1 LPPPTERP
9 RSGAARPPE
18 RRRTA
23 SSSPLRLSDVL
34 ERHHAGPVHSGSAN
48 SAAPTGS
55 RAPFRY
61 YLGSEVREDAR
72 SGTDGSSTTPARRT
86 RSRNPDGPTLHE
98 IPRGT
103 RRTRR
108 RVPRPMPRSERG
120 RRSREGPP
128 SLCREF
134 GEGAG
139 CVGPTRWPTTTRQ
152 LVPPQ
157 RSVVPETK
165 FCQGAGGEPFRV
177 PLARHR
183 KLDDPR
189 RDKFG

>member
-1 LPPPTERP
+1 MVAMKPTRSFQSGRAGGGTRRRICPACSPAARRGGRARLPPPTERP

-72 SGTDGSSTTPARRT
+72 SGTDGSSTTPARR

-108 RVPRPMPRSERG
+108 RVPMPMLRSERG
-120 RRSREGPP
+120 QRSRE
-128 SLCREF
+128 R
-134 GEGAG
+134 
-139 CVGPTRWPTTTRQ
+139 R
-152 LVPPQ
+152 PQ
-157 RSVVPETK
+157 RER
-165 FCQGAGGEPFRV
+165 C
-177 PLARHR
+177 
-183 KLDDPR
+183 
-189 RDKFG
+189 